1 MLVKKNLKI
10 LTKFYVSQKKFKNF
24 D

>member
-1 MLVKKNLKI
+1 MLVKKKLKI
-10 LTKFYVSQKKFKNF
+10 LTKFYVSQKKIKNF